1 MASYFCCAKHAMK
14 ENSNKFIELTEIV
27 TMAKSLKSPLTSQR
41 RVIAVNK
48 DKIQCAFPEPSGFT
62 VLQMRREN
70 IKVEENY
77 EDVLKKIN
85 IEVPY

>member
-27 TMAKSLKSPLTSQR
+27 ASPLTSHMAKSLKR

-48 DKIQCAFPEPSGFT
+48 DKIQYAFPEPSGFT

>member
-1 MASYFCCAKHAMK
+1 MNK
-14 ENSNKFIELTEIV
+14 NSNKFIELTEIV
-27 TMAKSLKSPLTSQR
+27 SSPLASHMTKSLKR